1 MSKLH
6 LTAPVADLC
15 DAHPGRVRVLAGPF
29 RFFTGETR
37 FVGPARLVALHAA
50 DRSLAAILDTPGHG
64 AVAVASVAVGD
75 RLAVFGDGMARAAEA
90 NGWAGVVIDGALRDV
105 ALIRDRSVGVAA
117 RAVAPMIAR
126 DGPAGGEVDLL
137 HAAGCVLR
145 TGDWI
150 AADEDGIVALDAE
163 LAAALRP

>member
-1 MSKLH
+1 MPKLH

-50 DRSLAAILDTPGHG
+50 DRTLAVILDTPGHG
-64 AVAVASVAVGD
+64 AVAVVSVAVGD

-90 NGWAGVVIDGALRDV
+90 NGWAAVVIDGALRDV

-126 DGPAGGEVDLL
+126 DGPAGGEVDLM
-137 HAAGCVLR
+137 HVAGCALR
-145 TGDWI
+145 AGDWI

>member
-1 MSKLH
+1 MS
-6 LTAPVADLC
+6 LTLTSPVADLC
-15 DAHPGRVRVLAGPF
+15 DAHPGRVRVLSGPF

-50 DRSLAAILDTPGHG
+50 DAALAALLAAPGHG
-64 AVAVASVAVGD
+64 AVAMVGVAVGE
-75 RLAVFGDGMARAAEA
+75 RCAVFGDGMARAAET

-105 ALIRDRSVGVAA
+105 ALIRDRTVGVAA
-117 RAVAPMIAR
+117 RAVAPVIAR
-126 DGPAGGEVDLL
+126 DGPAGGEAGLL

-145 TGDWI
+145 AGDWI